1 MPTVSKQIGEGVVEL
16 FLLKAAQK
24 QGSGY
29 ESLMEP
35 VGIRVH
41 VLRLGIL
48 DCGSMDQ
55 LLVWQIVANYYFG
68 GSLIQLKYNKPQN
81 PILII
86 KAQALSVETIRR
98 LRRVRWETW
107 DLGRSMLSRIAGL
120 RRRPLR
126 TAGCEPFT
134 QTARV

>member
-1 MPTVSKQIGEGVVEL
+1 MPTVSKQIGEGVVER

-81 PILII
+81 PI
-86 KAQALSVETIRR
+86 
-98 LRRVRWETW
+98 
-107 DLGRSMLSRIAGL
+107 
-120 RRRPLR
+120 
-126 TAGCEPFT
+126 
-134 QTARV
+134 